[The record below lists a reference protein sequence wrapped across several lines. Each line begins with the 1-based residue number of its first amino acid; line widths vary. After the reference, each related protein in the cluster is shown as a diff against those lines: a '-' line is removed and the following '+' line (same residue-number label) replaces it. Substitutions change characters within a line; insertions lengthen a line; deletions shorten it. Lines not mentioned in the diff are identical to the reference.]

1 LQWIGDRVELN
12 AMRSDQFIAWLEGK
26 LAEVG
31 VEKVVPDAETLA
43 RAYRLALRKSKLQ
56 AAIDDALT
64 EIDEAPDAP
73 VPDDLAEQI
82 RAEIT
87 GKAIAWD
94 AAIWTIMRT
103 AEGSTIPT
111 EADFEP

>member
-1 LQWIGDRVELN
+1 
-12 AMRSDQFIAWLEGK
+12 MRSDQFIAWLEGK

-31 VEKVVPDAETLA
+31 VEKVVPDDDTLA
-43 RAYRLALRKSKLQ
+43 SAYRLALRRSRLQ

-82 RAEIT
+82 RAKIT

-94 AAIWTIMRT
+94 AAIWSIMKT
-103 AEGSTIPT
+103 AESSTSLT
-111 EADFEP
+111 EEDYEP